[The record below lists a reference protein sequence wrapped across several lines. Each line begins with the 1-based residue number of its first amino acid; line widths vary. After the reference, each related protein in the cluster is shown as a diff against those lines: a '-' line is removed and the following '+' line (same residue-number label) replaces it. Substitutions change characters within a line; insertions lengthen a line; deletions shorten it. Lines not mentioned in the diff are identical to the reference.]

1 MYPLLLHLLDRRDQ
15 GSASSDEIARAM
27 LYVESFFVRRLVI
40 GRATAN
46 INRILLSGRHGDGP
60 GQAGG

>member
-1 MYPLLLHLLDRRDQ
+1 
-15 GSASSDEIARAM
+15 M

-46 INRILLSGRHGDGP
+46 INRILLGVVTEMDSGLPVDEAVRRYLSTGRKHYGLP
-60 GQAGG
+60 PV